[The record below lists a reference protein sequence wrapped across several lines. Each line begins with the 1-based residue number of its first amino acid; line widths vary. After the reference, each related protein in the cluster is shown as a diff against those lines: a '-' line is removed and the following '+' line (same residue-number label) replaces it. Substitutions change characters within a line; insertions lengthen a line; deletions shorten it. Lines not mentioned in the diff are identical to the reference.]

1 MPPDHAVLVFSE
13 PLRASLKKM
22 GQPQPDQQFLKNALK
37 KAGFEDIYTRK
48 AKEPVGP
55 WPKDQRL
62 KRVGAVSLL
71 NAETGFESYG
81 MALLTRILGM
91 DHKRHWASVSVQFK

>member
-22 GQPQPDQQFLKNALK
+22 GQPQPDQ
-37 KAGFEDIYTRK
+37 FEDIYTRK

-81 MALLTRILGM
+81 MALFTRILGM